1 VLAGVYKAS
10 RSNVR
15 STEPALTTT
24 EKEPRIMA
32 FQQIVT
38 RAHIFHITALI
49 GIGAL
54 SGMAGVCLV
63 GVLR

>member
-1 VLAGVYKAS
+1 
-10 RSNVR
+10 
-15 STEPALTTT
+15 
-24 EKEPRIMA
+24 MA

-49 GIGAL
+49 GMGAL
-54 SGMAGVCLV
+54 SAMAGVCLV